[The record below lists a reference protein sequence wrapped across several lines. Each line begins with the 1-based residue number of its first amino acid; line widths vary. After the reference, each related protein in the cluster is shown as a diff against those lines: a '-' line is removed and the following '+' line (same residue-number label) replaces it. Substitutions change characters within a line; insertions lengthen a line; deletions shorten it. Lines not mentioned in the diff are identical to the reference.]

1 MKPLLQ
7 PTICKFV
14 RAALAVIVASAPAI
28 ASPYCIFAQKA
39 GAAPEVI
46 AAERS
51 APPKPQPAFVTV
63 ESASRQPGVEGN
75 HNSKDEQQIDAPH
88 PQTGSI
94 TGTVTDVNN
103 DPVPD
108 ANILIES
115 RAPDYSRTTVAN
127 DSGFFELG
135 DLQPEVA
142 YHLTISATGFTRW
155 ASAVIVLSPGQR
167 LLLTGIKLQIEELTT
182 SITVTPL
189 SSAQL
194 AQLALEQV
202 KIEEQQRVFGVIP
215 NFYVVYDPNAV
226 ALTTKL
232 KFRLALRES
241 LDPIFFLGAGFRA
254 GVNQATRNP
263 DYVLG
268 AKGYGQRL
276 GAVYAD
282 NATNS
287 LVGDAILPSLL
298 HQDPRYF
305 YQGTGT
311 IKSRALHAISHTFVT
326 KGDNGRLQPNYSSIG
341 GDMISGAISNL
352 YYPVTNRGPGLVFQN
367 TLINSGERML
377 GSLLEEFV
385 LPRFV
390 KKQQQSSSAV
400 DQK

>member
-1 MKPLLQ
+1 M
-7 PTICKFV
+7 
-14 RAALAVIVASAPAI
+14 
-28 ASPYCIFAQKA
+28 FAQKA

-51 APPKPQPAFVTV
+51 GPPQPQPASVAV
-63 ESASRQPGVEGN
+63 ESAGRQPGVEGG
-75 HNSKDEQQIDAPH
+75 HDGKDDQQIDAPD
-88 PQTGSI
+88 PQTGSV
-94 TGTVTDVNN
+94 TGTVTDVND
-103 DPVPD
+103 DPVPG
-108 ANILIES
+108 ANVLIES
-115 RAPDYSRTTVAN
+115 RSPDYSRTIIAN
-127 DSGFFELG
+127 DSGSFELP
-135 DLQPEVA
+135 DLKPEVA
-142 YHLTISATGFTRW
+142 YHLTISATGFARW
-155 ASAVIVLSPGQR
+155 ASAVIVLNPGQR

-182 SITVTPL
+182 TINVTPL

-226 ALTTKL
+226 ALTTTL

-311 IKSRALHAISHTFVT
+311 IKSRALHAISHTFVC

-390 KKQQQSSSAV
+390 KRQHQSSSGRRSEMIH
-400 DQK
+400 